1 MNSVCVSECFGA
13 SQACLMVT
21 LLVEKCLQSIGR
33 YKLPGTRYCQ
43 CRKICSMVQM
53 DFSSCK
59 NAMVSAGMCQLLQ
72 LSEQG

>member
-1 MNSVCVSECFGA
+1 
-13 SQACLMVT
+13 MVT

-33 YKLPGTRYCQ
+33 YKVHSTCNCQ

-59 NAMVSAGMCQLLQ
+59 NAMVAAGMCQLLQ
-72 LSEQG
+72 LSEQE